1 MGAGHASGGCRDP
14 RGNGGATGTPGTG
27 RATGTGTAGTGRA
40 TGSGTARSRRAT
52 GSGTAGCACA
62 TGPTDFSRT
71 IGSAGIAA
79 TGGAATLLAG
89 LLVQH
94 SSQEERDAD
103 LATGME
109 SGMQIS
115 YDRLQDLVREAA

>member
-14 RGNGGATGTPGTG
+14 RGNGGATGTGRTTG
-27 RATGTGTAGTGRA
+27 SGTAGTGRT
-40 TGSGTARSRRAT
+40 TGTGTARFRRAT

-109 SGMQIS
+109 SGMHIS
-115 YDRLQDLVREAA
+115 YDRLEDLVREAA